1 MTLATRLAV
10 AMIALVAIAISAVGW
25 LSYRNVERTVL
36 PRVLERI
43 EAQSRLGAN
52 EIESHVQTGRGDIAA
67 FQGLAAVTGLVRARL
82 NGGIDPVDHTTEAVW
97 RKRLEGQLAVQTG
110 LKPAYSLRLIGVE
123 DGYREIVR
131 IDRSGPGGAVRIVPE
146 AELKQV
152 GDATYFRETISLSPG
167 QAYVSPV
174 HLNDEKGVI
183 ETAHVPILQIAM
195 PVFADGGK
203 PFGIVIVDADMRP
216 VFDRVRSSVRP
227 DENVYVVDHK
237 GNYLV
242 HPDRDREFGV
252 AIGKADQLAKRLP
265 RPGCLGWLDAKHRE
279 HGDGSGWTPQWHRAG
294 AGAPR

>member
-1 MTLATRLAV
+1 
-10 AMIALVAIAISAVGW
+10 MIALVAIAISAVGW

-195 PVFADGGK
+195 
-203 PFGIVIVDADMRP
+203 
-216 VFDRVRSSVRP
+216 RSSRTAESRSVSSLSMQICGPCSTAFGLRRGRMRTCTWSMTKATTSFIPTATANSARNWDDRP
-227 DENVYVVDHK
+227 N
-237 GNYLV
+237 
-242 HPDRDREFGV
+242 
-252 AIGKADQLAKRLP
+252 GKATSPTWLP
-265 RPGCLGWLDAKHRE
+265 RLARRKA
-279 HGDGSGWTPQWHRAG
+279 SRA
-294 AGAPR
+294 P